1 MIMTPFDAYRTYLGI
16 KRYFLSEDMQSITPP
31 RNVSYDSFQ
40 RRNDAKMFAS
50 LCNKYQND
58 EDIVNLYVS
67 NLLVYSD
74 CWVGD
79 LLTQEC
85 ESNYTEWKKRRERMD
100 YQFEADCTTIAEY
113 LNSNGLSFDDLFLP
127 RKNSLPL
134 ITKMISRKTITP
146 ETYAILDIILQF
158 SSNLNEH
165 YKNDLIWKTITSRY
179 NKYKMFFSLDHMKI
193 KKYKSTLLSKLKGYN
208 VR

>member
-16 KRYFLSEDMQSITPP
+16 KRYFLAENVDSISPP

-40 RRNDAKMFAS
+40 RRNDAKMFSS
-50 LCNKYQND
+50 LCKKYEKD

-85 ESNYTEWKKRRERMD
+85 EANYTEWKKRRESMD
-100 YQFEADCTTIAEY
+100 YQFAADCATIAEY
-113 LNSNGLSFDDLFLP
+113 LHNNGLSFNDLFLP

-146 ETYAILDIILQF
+146 ETYSILDIMLRF
-158 SSNLNEH
+158 SHNLNEH

-179 NKYKMFFSLDHMKI
+179 NKYKMFFSLDYIKI
-193 KKYKSTLLSKLKGYN
+193 KKYKNTLLSKLQAYN
-208 VR
+208 IQ